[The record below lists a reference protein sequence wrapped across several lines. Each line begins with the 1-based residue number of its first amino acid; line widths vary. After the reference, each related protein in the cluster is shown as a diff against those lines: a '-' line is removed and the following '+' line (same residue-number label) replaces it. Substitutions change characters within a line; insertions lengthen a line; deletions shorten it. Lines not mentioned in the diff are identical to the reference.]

1 MERLNMDLNN
11 DVIEYNENEN
21 NLWLTVSLS
30 DQKYAVNCD
39 YVDSIFQLQQEITEL
54 PDAGREIVGVINL
67 RGIMLPLVDM
77 RQLFGLETLEEE
89 LSAFEAML
97 RSYQQAHIEWVRE
110 LKSCLEE
117 EREFLLPTD
126 PHACAFGRWYDAYK
140 SDSQMVSATL
150 AKIDGPHKRL
160 HESAE
165 KCFSLKSQGLDWDSL
180 QKVLSEEVQ
189 PYSEQIVA
197 LLETTIA
204 DYRGSFRKI
213 CVAISNG
220 SSKIGMI
227 TDNVHTVGRLEK
239 EYPLDKLNRS
249 RYIHSLGDLSDGNR
263 ALLIDEKQLLTLVD

>member
-89 LSAFEAML
+89 FSAFEAML

-126 PHACAFGRWYDAYK
+126 PHACAFGRWYDSYK

-165 KCFSLKSQGLDWDSL
+165 KCFSLKSQGL
-180 QKVLSEEVQ
+180 LSEEVQ

-220 SSKIGMI
+220 SSRIGMI

-239 EYPLDKLNRS
+239 EYPLEKLNRS
-249 RYIHSLGDLSDGNR
+249 MYIKSLGDLSDGTR
-263 ALLIDEKQLLTLVD
+263 ALLIEEQQLFTLVH